1 MYVCF
6 CLLLRLILASVFVC
20 VFAEQ
25 QLIVFLVS
33 YVCMNLK
40 VQSAQNDL
48 NKGLF
53 SYFKG

>member
-25 QLIVFLVS
+25 QLIVFSVS

-40 VQSAQNDL
+40 VQSTQNDL